1 MILDG
6 VQESKKYKLFTER
19 DGKGHLVTLITFKA
33 CIPAISLLCPPPHYV
48 KLISLGMA
56 VAFTHFFLLTGRIN
70 EK

>member
-19 DGKGHLVTLITFKA
+19 DGKGHLVTLITFKS
-33 CIPAISLLCPPPHYV
+33 AISLLCPPPHYV

-56 VAFTHFFLLTGRIN
+56 VAFTYFFLLTGRIN